1 MDIRND
7 LEAKRVRQGRPV
19 TPSTLFRPFGCMGLL
34 YRFVFCGVSG
44 RDASSLSPARQRGQ
58 TGSMDVAD
66 AIRHLPS
73 YVGLLCT
80 SAILPPYFP
89 CGDISE
95 AMTRPDTPPVPKS
108 AAVAAPASLYV
119 GEVMHRR
126 SRPKAYK
133 FVYRIFNM
141 VLDIDRLAEPPARCR
156 LFSHNRFNLFSFHDR
171 DHGPRDG
178 SALRP
183 WIEEQLAAAGL
194 RHAGAD
200 IRLLCMPRVLG
211 YGFDPLSIWY
221 CHDAGGELRAVL
233 YQVKNTFGDQHGYLL
248 PVGSNN
254 ENPTAPSDHEFDKIF
269 HVSPLIAMDA
279 RYRIRTS
286 SPDETL
292 AVLIR
297 ESDDEGEFLVA
308 TLTGDRRAM
317 TDGALIRQ
325 FLRVPFM
332 SLKVIV
338 TIHWQAIRLILRGAK
353 YTKRP
358 EPPAEGVSM
367 PPQPMRKDAA

>member
-1 MDIRND
+1 MTTPDTSD
-7 LEAKRVRQGRPV
+7 L
-19 TPSTLFRPFGCMGLL
+19 
-34 YRFVFCGVSG
+34 
-44 RDASSLSPARQRGQ
+44 
-58 TGSMDVAD
+58 
-66 AIRHLPS
+66 
-73 YVGLLCT
+73 
-80 SAILPPYFP
+80 
-89 CGDISE
+89 
-95 AMTRPDTPPVPKS
+95 MTRPPPG
-108 AAVAAPASLYV
+108 AAADLYV

-126 SRPKAYK
+126 SRPKAYE
-133 FVYRIFNM
+133 FVYRVFNI

-194 RHAGAD
+194 SPAAAQV
-200 IRLLCMPRVLG
+200 RLLCMPRVLG

-221 CHDAGGELRAVL
+221 CHDAAGDLRAIL

-248 PVGSNN
+248 PVGDDR
-254 ENPTAPSDHEFDKIF
+254 AGPSDHEFDKIF

-279 RYRIRTS
+279 RYRIRTT
-286 SPDETL
+286 SPDESL

-297 ESDDEGEFLVA
+297 ESDDDGEFLVA
-308 TLTGDRRAM
+308 TLTGERRVM

-338 TIHWQAIRLILRGAK
+338 AIHWQAIRLMLRGVK
-353 YTKRP
+353 YTNRP
-358 EPPAEGVSM
+358 QPPAEGVST
-367 PPQPMRKDAA
+367 PPHPARKDAA

>member
-1 MDIRND
+1 MTTPDTSD
-7 LEAKRVRQGRPV
+7 L
-19 TPSTLFRPFGCMGLL
+19 
-34 YRFVFCGVSG
+34 
-44 RDASSLSPARQRGQ
+44 
-58 TGSMDVAD
+58 
-66 AIRHLPS
+66 
-73 YVGLLCT
+73 
-80 SAILPPYFP
+80 
-89 CGDISE
+89 
-95 AMTRPDTPPVPKS
+95 MTRPPPG
-108 AAVAAPASLYV
+108 AAADLYV

-126 SRPKAYK
+126 SRPKAYE
-133 FVYRIFNM
+133 FVYRVFNI

-194 RHAGAD
+194 SPAAAQV
-200 IRLLCMPRVLG
+200 RLLCMPRVLG

-221 CHDAGGELRAVL
+221 CHDAAGDLRAIL

-248 PVGSNN
+248 PVGDDR
-254 ENPTAPSDHEFDKIF
+254 AGPSDHEFDKIF

-279 RYRIRTS
+279 RYRIRTT
-286 SPDETL
+286 SPDESL

-297 ESDDEGEFLVA
+297 ESDDDGEFLVA
-308 TLTGDRRAM
+308 TLTGERRVM

-332 SLKVIV
+332 TLKVIV
-338 TIHWQAIRLILRGAK
+338 AIHWQAIRLMLRGVK
-353 YTKRP
+353 YTNRP
-358 EPPAEGVSM
+358 QPPAEGVST
-367 PPQPMRKDAA
+367 PPHPARKDAG

>member
-1 MDIRND
+1 MTTPDTSD
-7 LEAKRVRQGRPV
+7 L
-19 TPSTLFRPFGCMGLL
+19 
-34 YRFVFCGVSG
+34 
-44 RDASSLSPARQRGQ
+44 
-58 TGSMDVAD
+58 
-66 AIRHLPS
+66 
-73 YVGLLCT
+73 
-80 SAILPPYFP
+80 
-89 CGDISE
+89 
-95 AMTRPDTPPVPKS
+95 MTRPPPG
-108 AAVAAPASLYV
+108 AAADLYV

-126 SRPKAYK
+126 SRPKAYE
-133 FVYRIFNM
+133 FVYRVFNI

-194 RHAGAD
+194 SPAAAQV
-200 IRLLCMPRVLG
+200 RLLCMPRVLG

-221 CHDAGGELRAVL
+221 CHDAAGDLRAIL

-248 PVGSNN
+248 PVGDDR
-254 ENPTAPSDHEFDKIF
+254 AGPSDHEFDKIF

-279 RYRIRTS
+279 RYRIRTT
-286 SPDETL
+286 SPDESL

-297 ESDDEGEFLVA
+297 ESDDDGEFLVA
-308 TLTGDRRAM
+308 TLTGERRVM

-332 SLKVIV
+332 TLKVIV
-338 TIHWQAIRLILRGAK
+338 AIHWQAIRLMLRGVK
-353 YTKRP
+353 YTNRP
-358 EPPAEGVSM
+358 QPPAEGVST
-367 PPQPMRKDAA
+367 PPHPARKDAA

>member
-1 MDIRND
+1 
-7 LEAKRVRQGRPV
+7 
-19 TPSTLFRPFGCMGLL
+19 
-34 YRFVFCGVSG
+34 
-44 RDASSLSPARQRGQ
+44 
-58 TGSMDVAD
+58 
-66 AIRHLPS
+66 
-73 YVGLLCT
+73 
-80 SAILPPYFP
+80 
-89 CGDISE
+89 
-95 AMTRPDTPPVPKS
+95 MTTPDTPVTGIS
-108 AAVAAPASLYV
+108 AARAAAGSLYV

-126 SRPKAYK
+126 SRPKAYE
-133 FVYRIFNM
+133 FVYRVFNI

-178 SALRP
+178 SALRL
-183 WIEEQLAAAGL
+183 WIDTQLAAAGL
-194 RHAGAD
+194 SHAGAD
-200 IRLLCMPRVLG
+200 VRLLCMPRVLG

-221 CHDAGGELRAVL
+221 CHDADGDLRAVL

-248 PVGSNN
+248 PAADGS
-254 ENPTAPSDHEFDKIF
+254 TGPSDHEFDKIF

-279 RYRIRTS
+279 RYRIRTA
-286 SPDETL
+286 SPDEKL

-308 TLTGDRRAM
+308 TLTGERREM

-338 TIHWQAIRLILRGAK
+338 AIHWQAIRLMLRGVK
-353 YTKRP
+353 YTNRP
-358 EPPAEGVSM
+358 EPPAEEVST
-367 PPQPMRKDAA
+367 PSHPVRKDAA